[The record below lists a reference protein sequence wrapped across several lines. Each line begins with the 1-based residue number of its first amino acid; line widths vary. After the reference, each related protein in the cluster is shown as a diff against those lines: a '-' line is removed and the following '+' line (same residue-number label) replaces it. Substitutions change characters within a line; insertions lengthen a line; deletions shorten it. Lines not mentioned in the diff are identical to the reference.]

1 MAVAPGSDMQKLCA
15 LGFAAL
21 LAACGGGDDPQPAD
35 VAPPLAQIN
44 CGLASF
50 DTEALARINQVRAAG
65 ATCGARGSFAPAPP
79 LAWEGRLT
87 AAAYAHSL
95 DMATH
100 NYFEHTGLD
109 GRTVA
114 ERVSAT
120 GYDWRAV
127 GENLAGGPTSVQ
139 AAINGW
145 MASPDHCANTM
156 NPVFVHVGVACIANA
171 GTTYT
176 RYWTMVLATP
186 R

>member
-1 MAVAPGSDMQKLCA
+1 MHRLCV
-15 LGFAAL
+15 LGLAAL
-21 LAACGGGDDPQPAD
+21 LSACGGGGDDPPPA
-35 VAPPLAQIN
+35 AAPPPLAQIN
-44 CGLASF
+44 CGLANF
-50 DTEALARINQVRAAG
+50 DTDALARINQYRAAG
-65 ATCGARGSFAPAPP
+65 ANCGARGSFASAPP

-87 AAAYAHSL
+87 TAAHAHSL
-95 DMATH
+95 DMATN
-100 NYFEHTGLD
+100 NYFAHTGRD

-114 ERVSAT
+114 ERVTAA

-127 GENLAGGPTSVQ
+127 GENLAGGPSSVQ
-139 AAINGW
+139 AAVNGW

-156 NPVFVHVGVACIANA
+156 NPVYVHVGMACVANA